1 MRSSAS
7 TPRWVECARSY
18 RATSSG
24 VAHHDG
30 TCDAM
35 YPGSSDERDGRCL
48 LPDGHSGMHVYRG
61 HGPGKHPTSLQT
73 YQAARIEKKR
83 IAFRTARRE
92 RERRRS

>member
-1 MRSSAS
+1 MRSTAR
-7 TPRWVECARSY
+7 TPRWVECARGY
-18 RATSSG
+18 RARSSG

-48 LPDGHSGMHVYRG
+48 LAEGHPGMHLYRG
-61 HGPGKHPTSLQT
+61 HGPGKHPTRLQT
-73 YQAARIEKKR
+73 YQAVRVEKKR
-83 IAFRTARRE
+83 VALRTARRE